1 MITNNSRVI
10 ALQKDSEEWGE
21 ELDGADLFTVFSI
34 LIDSTGD
41 SFSEFRNS
49 SLYKD
54 ILGSTQS
61 NYEKSDLAL
70 QRMFA
75 NEAELLQL
83 GEMDPNA
90 EYDPDSLD

>member
-1 MITNNSRVI
+1 MTTNHARTI
-10 ALQKDSEEWGE
+10 ALQVDSEEWGD

-34 LIDSTGD
+34 LMDSTGD
-41 SFSEFRNS
+41 SFFDFRNS
-49 SLYKD
+49 ALYKD

-75 NEAELLQL
+75 NADELAQL
-83 GEMDPNA
+83 AEMDPNA
-90 EYDPDSLD
+90 EYDPDSLE